1 MPTCLLAL
9 TYYVPTC
16 LKSLRAYV
24 PYMPT
29 CLCALRPSMPLNV
42 TCLRAY
48 VLTYLQRL
56 TKYTEAHFYT
66 LYCCFSLDYLTFH
79 SIQNPQTNS
88 FFYNCIPQSYL
99 VEYCYV
105 GYCYLLVGIYDQ
117 IRRKLRISSHL
128 LKKSL
133 MENFIFCAVL
143 HVRKQQFEDSLRS
156 YLKQWTLFSILNA

>member
-1 MPTCLLAL
+1 MSRCLVIYIYIYIYISCLRAF
-9 TYYVPTC
+9 VPTC
-16 LKSLRAYV
+16 AYF
-24 PYMPT
+24 
-29 CLCALRPSMPLNV
+29 S
-42 TCLRAY
+42 RAY

-79 SIQNPQTNS
+79 SIQNPQTDS

-117 IRRKLRISSHL
+117 IRRKLRIWSHL